1 MRRRSQAKTATR
13 DSWAWAPLAFLLLVL
28 SALAL
33 SSCNT
38 MQGAGEDVSAA
49 GNALQRG
56 AAEHN
61 PEKQPAN

>member
-1 MRRRSQAKTATR
+1 MTGFINYAITHARLTLAT
-13 DSWAWAPLAFLLLVL
+13 LAFLLLVL